1 MQVKLVY
8 PQLSEEERSRRIG
21 FITDGLLKLAAD
33 QQEKQA
39 KPQKG
44 A

>member
-8 PQLSEEERSRRIG
+8 PQLSEEERSQRIG
-21 FITDGLLKLAAD
+21 VITDGLLKLAAA
-33 QQEKQA
+33 QKKQA

>member
-8 PQLSEEERSRRIG
+8 PQLSEEERSQRIG
-21 FITDGLLKLAAD
+21 LVTDGLLKLAAA
-33 QQEKQA
+33 QQKKQS
-39 KPQKG
+39 KPRKS

>member
-1 MQVKLVY
+1 MQVKLIY

-21 FITDGLLKLAAD
+21 FITDALLKLAAD